1 MTAVTFKSNWKHH
14 ALSDMVVTDP
24 LQVYALIIGLSS
36 PRDVQACG
44 EFLNASFEQAWRLYT
59 VQARQHISTTYR
71 VIPFGFRK
79 RRLSLLHCSTSIF
92 GLVLPCMFL
101 VDRRGQMYAL
111 TELVMVLGGIRRLRY
126 LPFDHTVEESSK
138 DHTLSFHLGD

>member
-36 PRDVQACG
+36 PRDVHACG
-44 EFLNASFEQAWRLYT
+44 EFLNASFEQTWRLYT
-59 VQARQHISTTYR
+59 VQARQHIATTYR

-79 RRLSLLHCSTSIF
+79 VARIDELRKADVGPEERRADPQETW
-92 GLVLPCMFL
+92 
-101 VDRRGQMYAL
+101 
-111 TELVMVLGGIRRLRY
+111 IRRRR
-126 LPFDHTVEESSK
+126 TSA
-138 DHTLSFHLGD
+138 